1 MPRKGY
7 KKPVPTQCAT
17 CGKTLPQ
24 VALRAMLRQLVDV
37 QQKLGEQPREGAS
50 VDEQKRFARLTN
62 LHARAALEMF
72 LEDEP
77 SFCFGHEKKAPG
89 RKPAGDPSFPAD
101 PDVPR
106 KRPGRKP
113 KLQAV
118 SNE

>member
-7 KKPVPTQCAT
+7 KKPVPTRCPT
-17 CGKTLPQ
+17 CGHILP
-24 VALRAMLRQLVDV
+24 VFALRGLLQQLSRLRAELS
-37 QQKLGEQPREGAS
+37 QPRPEGEDAG
-50 VDEQKRFARLTN
+50 RFARFRV
-62 LHARAALEMF
+62 LHARGALDLL
-72 LEDEP
+72 LEDES
-77 SFCFGHEKKAPG
+77 SFCFGHEKKTPAP
-89 RKPAGDPSFPAD
+89 KPPGDPSFPAD